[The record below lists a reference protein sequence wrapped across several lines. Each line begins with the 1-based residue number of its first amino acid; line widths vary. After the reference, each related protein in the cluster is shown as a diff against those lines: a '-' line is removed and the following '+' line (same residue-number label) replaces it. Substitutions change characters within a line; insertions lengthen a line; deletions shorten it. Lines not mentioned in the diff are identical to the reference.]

1 MLQINEATKNDD
13 LKLIRS
19 EIMANANSGFDVLM
33 DHNPETGEEII
44 LSRCLLTGNLNGKL
58 FNCSCYSPMSELF
71 FKESKDLKD
80 TNPRNYQSMSFSRVH
95 EFLDDI
101 DARLA
106 TVDNSYYMR
115 LQMHTVRE
123 RYDQECQSQT
133 NKRAYETQKKVS
145 EAEAAKQRRLENEE
159 RNRQRKAEREAARLK
174 RKKIAETTKRVN
186 ANAAKAVAERKAEEE
201 RKAQMQKEAQLKA
214 QEEARKAE
222 IEQAINHMFTAFDE
236 HKNLPPI
243 YEKDKN
249 GNDCFYLKI
258 NNKVMHIVM
267 SETEP
272 LCHFIS
278 KEPVRSRLLTPY
290 DIQDIMTSIDTNL
303 NANGDFDDI
312 LGKFGSLYN
321 QCQQII
327 ANREEK
333 RNKKNKGKIIGP
345 SKGGT
350 VLHSDIEPLY
360 KKVCRKLMSPTTFEV
375 SIQNQRN

>member
-1 MLQINEATKNDD
+1 MKPDRIRILLSD
-13 LKLIRS
+13 LDEYFAKD
-19 EIMANANSGFDVLM
+19 ENAKYL
-33 DHNPETGEEII
+33 
-44 LSRCLLTGNLNGKL
+44 
-58 FNCSCYSPMSELF
+58 
-71 FKESKDLKD
+71 
-80 TNPRNYQSMSFSRVH
+80 
-95 EFLDDI
+95 
-101 DARLA
+101 
-106 TVDNSYYMR
+106 R
-115 LQMHTVRE
+115 LQMQSVRE
-123 RYDQECQSQT
+123 MWEFLHT
-133 NKRAYETQKKVS
+133 NNAHNSFTNYQAKQQQDIQLERQQAVKKQVS
-145 EAEAAKQRRLENEE
+145 EAQAAAERRRQNEE
-159 RNRQRKAEREAARLK
+159 RTRQRKAAREAERLK
-174 RKKIAETTKRVN
+174 RKKIEETRKRVN
-186 ANAAKAVAERKAEEE
+186 ADAAKAVAERKAQE
-201 RKAQMQKEAQLKA
+201 AQRIQAQKEAMLKA
-214 QEEARKAE
+214 KEEARKAE

-290 DIQDIMTSIDTNL
+290 DIQDIMTNIDTHL
-303 NANGDFDDI
+303 NADGKFDDI
-312 LGKFGSLYN
+312 LGNFGSLYN

-333 RNKKNKGKIIGP
+333 RNKKNKGKIIGQ

-350 VLHSDIEPLY
+350 VPHSDIEPLY

-375 SIQNQRN
+375 GTQNQRN